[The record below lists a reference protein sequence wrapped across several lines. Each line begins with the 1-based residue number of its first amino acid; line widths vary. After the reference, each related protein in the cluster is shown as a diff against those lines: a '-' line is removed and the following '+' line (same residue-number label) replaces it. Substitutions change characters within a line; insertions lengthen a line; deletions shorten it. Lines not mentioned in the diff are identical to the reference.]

1 MKKILRLFEK
11 LIFGTRGA
19 ALLVFCCVHNSVRE
33 QLPTQTRRR
42 MPKSTALPHVQCRV
56 EREIDYENYKDE
68 VQVGSEE
75 QSGLSCP
82 SLSELAFWMEIDL
95 PSPRDVGDYPYRNQ
109 TGMDKIETFGN
120 MKNRKPLSDAPNDV
134 KLFSNCRRL
143 ESCQRIISPE
153 YPTSSSSDD
162 DASDLYNDLQT
173 SLWTG
178 LQTSKSSGGGHNRPG
193 CTPVAGYLPQPE
205 VLTCT

>member
-1 MKKILRLFEK
+1 
-11 LIFGTRGA
+11 
-19 ALLVFCCVHNSVRE
+19 
-33 QLPTQTRRR
+33 
-42 MPKSTALPHVQCRV
+42 MPKSTALQHVQCCIQ
-56 EREIDYENYKDE
+56 REMDYDNYKDE

-173 SLWTG
+173 SLWTD
-178 LQTSKSSGGGHNRPG
+178 LHRSKSSGGGYERPG
-193 CTPVAGYLPQPE
+193 CSQPE
-205 VLTCT
+205 VLTRTK